1 MINCVLGLVADA
13 DEAVQEGTQKVLEGM
28 TKAVTDP
35 ANAEKATH
43 VNVSGF
49 NTTLLWGIGSVLAMI
64 SVFIFGCIIL
74 KKNNLSEKFRKILV
88 IIDLV
93 LFVLGVIVLFCV
105 KQYTN

>member
-1 MINCVLGLVADA
+1 MINCILGLVADA

-49 NTTLLWGIGSVLAMI
+49 NTTLLWGIGSVLAIVSMLI
-64 SVFIFGCIIL
+64 LGRIIL
-74 KKNNLSEKFRKILV
+74 NKHSLSKKLRKFLVVIALIL
-88 IIDLV
+88 LV
-93 LFVLGVIVLFCV
+93 LSIIAFLCI